1 VIGTSRARK
10 ISKERLDPT
19 VERIVRGL
27 LWWEYDGHRLGDD
40 VAFNIELG
48 RVRDR
53 DPEGLAQ
60 RVLHGDAVGR
70 SVAGGIFQYW
80 HHAAQGDPNRSDWL
94 LTFYRAIG
102 FSVRLTPARQR
113 SRQS

>member
-70 SVAGGIFQYW
+70 SVAAFSNTGITLRKETPTDLT
-80 HHAAQGDPNRSDWL
+80 GSLRS
-94 LTFYRAIG
+94 TG
-102 FSVRLTPARQR
+102 PSG
-113 SRQS
+113 SRFA